1 MGLAPFSSRLKKI
14 NRETSDKMIYKQTFV
29 TFLYVLATAN
39 AFAPSIGVQSTRIDS
54 TKKFA
59 IEFADI
65 MVPGLVFTSAMAASV
80 LVENTA
86 NTDSTTDSSPVVAA
100 VSSDASALLLESEAS
115 IESAE
120 SETEDTASEETK
132 TKGIVGKSMRV
143 LKKVVAPWRK
153 WENIN

>member
-1 MGLAPFSSRLKKI
+1 
-14 NRETSDKMIYKQTFV
+14 MIYKQTFV

-80 LVENTA
+80 LFENTA

-100 VSSDASALLLESEAS
+100 VSSDASALLLET
-115 IESAE
+115 ESAE
-120 SETEDTASEETK
+120 SETEDTAPEETK
-132 TKGIVGKSMRV
+132 TKGIVGKSMRA

>member
-1 MGLAPFSSRLKKI
+1 
-14 NRETSDKMIYKQTFV
+14 MIYKQTFV

-80 LVENTA
+80 LFENTA

-100 VSSDASALLLESEAS
+100 VSSDASALLLET
-115 IESAE
+115 ESAE

>member
-80 LVENTA
+80 LFENTA

-100 VSSDASALLLESEAS
+100 VSSDASALLLET
-115 IESAE
+115 ESAE